1 MRLQQ
6 ERRKRAAKST
16 AMALGL
22 VVLVLVLGGG
32 VWAYATLHGAQQ
44 TMNEQPEIDERLAE
58 VLTPREPEQPF
69 NVLLLG
75 SDIRPGETDAR
86 ADTII
91 VARID
96 PEQKKVWMLSIPRDT
111 RVEIPGYGEAK
122 INAANFQGGPAL
134 AVETVEEFLG
144 IDINHYIGINF
155 RGFQRVVDTLG
166 GVWVD
171 VDVEIDDPKAASHG
185 SRGAYHI
192 DPGYQLLDG
201 EHALTFVRS
210 RNFPD
215 ADFTRMRHQQQFFK
229 ALADQAT
236 KFTNVF
242 KVPALV
248 KDISQQMSTD
258 MSVGDLADLALAL
271 REMGSDKLE
280 TATIAG
286 EWRSP
291 YVWTD
296 EAQMRFLVDAMMAGR
311 SFEDTATTEAS
322 SVDPSTV
329 SVTVRNGA
337 GIEGCAKAAG
347 DILQG
352 QGYNI
357 AGVGNA
363 NQFVYDRTLV
373 VYKDSLEAAEQ
384 VAAELP
390 TGDVVESRGMY
401 EFSTDILVVVGKDY
415 STWAS
420 VQQPPTQ

>member
-1 MRLQQ
+1 MRVQH
-6 ERRKRAAKST
+6 ERRRRAAKRT
-16 AMALGL
+16 AAALGIAA
-22 VVLVLVLGGG
+22 LVLVLGGG
-32 VWAYATLHGAQQ
+32 IYAYATLHGAQT

-58 VLTPREPEQPF
+58 VLSPRAPKQPF

-75 SDIRPGETDAR
+75 VDRRPGDTQAR
-86 ADTII
+86 SDTII

-96 PEQKKVWMLSIPRDT
+96 PENKRVWMLSIPRDT

-122 INAANFQGGPAL
+122 INAAHFEGGPAL
-134 AVETVEEFLG
+134 AVETVEQFLD

-155 RGFQRVVDTLG
+155 RGFQRVVDALG
-166 GVWVD
+166 GVWID

-185 SRGAYHI
+185 SRDAYHI

-201 EHALTFVRS
+201 EHALTYVRS
-210 RNFPD
+210 RDFPD
-215 ADFTRMRHQQQFFK
+215 ADFTRMKHQQAFFK

-236 KFTNVF
+236 KFGNVF
-242 KVPALV
+242 KVPSLV
-248 KDISQQMSTD
+248 KEISKEMSTD
-258 MSVGDLADLALAL
+258 MSIGDLADLALAL
-271 REMGSDKLE
+271 RDMGGDNLD

-296 EAQMRFLVDAMMAGR
+296 EARKEFLVDAMMAGR
-311 SFEDTATTEAS
+311 SFDGTATAEARVEPS
-322 SVDPSTV
+322 SVT
-329 SVTVRNGA
+329 VTVRNGA
-337 GIEGCAKAAG
+337 GIEGCAKAAAG
-347 DILQG
+347 ILEG
-352 QGYNI
+352 LGYKI

-373 VYKDSLEAAEQ
+373 VYKDKADAAEQ
-384 VAAELP
+384 IAGELP
-390 TGDVVESRGMY
+390 TADAVESRGMY

-420 VQQPPTQ
+420 VQAAPTQ